1 MSDIYGPILPLQLDP
16 RNLTDI
22 VRAIQTRI
30 YLESDGKLNDFT
42 AASPLSAISEGFGF
56 AQAELLYYLNNLPEA
71 FSLQWL
77 RQLGVQRRVGSRAMA
92 EVTFYRAVGY
102 SRAVIIP
109 PGTKVYT
116 GSGLMFTTLS
126 EVRLVGS
133 TATGTVVS
141 EKWGSVYNVSAE
153 AINKIEKNFLGLESL
168 GNTDPAVGGRDL
180 ETLDEM
186 KQRAFEV
193 LSRRNITTAADF
205 ENEIRTV
212 APEAEILKVLTY
224 EERFKLDPQSYGKVL
239 VVAGTATGQAISTP
253 TIGLISDSL
262 RNRVT
267 LGTTV
272 SVVSPNV
279 IPLTCSLEIF
289 YNPLVNTTSVDNLAA
304 EAYQV
309 LVDYLNPLYLG
320 LGQDLLY
327 QPLLRE
333 VYNMTFVDKVG
344 VFDTKVM
351 IRDTTILDGICLG
364 FSGTETETECL
375 YNYEAVVNSDNQT
388 YTSPDPASSYRLYNA
403 YITLTSSIDF
413 SSLTYSYKELYQL

>member
-1 MSDIYGPILPLQLDP
+1 
-16 RNLTDI
+16 
-22 VRAIQTRI
+22 
-30 YLESDGKLNDFT
+30 
-42 AASPLSAISEGFGF
+42 
-56 AQAELLYYLNNLPEA
+56 
-71 FSLQWL
+71 
-77 RQLGVQRRVGSRAMA
+77 MA

-116 GSGLMFTTLS
+116 GSGLMYTTLS

-253 TIGLISDSL
+253 TIELISDSL

-351 IRDTTILDGICLG
+351 IRDATVLDGICLG

-388 YTSPDPASSYRLYNA
+388 YTPPDPVSSYRLYNA